1 METLKNV
8 PNHHPDNHSGWKIME
23 YSHLLMGI
31 VGIHLD
37 KISKTSKDV
46 SKMFDKKTGPKHQE
60 LTKMDMSNLCL
71 FSEETRRLGK

>member
-1 METLKNV
+1 
-8 PNHHPDNHSGWKIME
+8 
-23 YSHLLMGI
+23 MGI